1 MNARAGVL
9 FWMCLSAAVLASRL
23 AHVHLLWADEDYH
36 LAAAIQALH
45 GKLPY
50 RDFWYDKPPLNLAFY
65 LIFGARTG
73 AILRIADALFIIL
86 CCALAGE
93 FASKLWSRREGFI
106 AAAAAAFFLIFY
118 TTPAVLPLEPDT
130 LMIAP
135 HLAAV
140 YLAYRRKP
148 FLAGIAAGIALQLN
162 VRGAFVLAFAALFHP
177 AGIPM
182 LAFGFLVPNALV
194 FSWLAATGALA
205 NYWAQVWRWGWLYLR
220 NAPSGGPLQLAGWF
234 GFHAALVVPAIALWV
249 RERSRTLAWFAL
261 ALIFSL
267 VGMRNAP
274 RYFNLLLPPLVIA
287 AARGVKLMKPVGP
300 VLGVLLA
307 IPAIRFGPRY
317 FQLESWRDTAMDRE
331 SRQVAAIVRAQANQE
346 DTIFVWGYR
355 PDLIAYTRLP
365 IAGRFLDSQPL
376 TGVPADRHLIDSR
389 PVAEEWARENR
400 SELIHARPVFL
411 VDGLSAYNPKLDIRG
426 YPDLEAWLAQYCPI
440 SRAGLTTVYRLCGGA
455 GPWLAAAA
463 QAASP

>member
-1 MNARAGVL
+1 
-9 FWMCLSAAVLASRL
+9 
-23 AHVHLLWADEDYH
+23 
-36 LAAAIQALH
+36 
-45 GKLPY
+45 
-50 RDFWYDKPPLNLAFY
+50 
-65 LIFGARTG
+65 
-73 AILRIADALFIIL
+73 
-86 CCALAGE
+86 
-93 FASKLWSRREGFI
+93 
-106 AAAAAAFFLIFY
+106 
-118 TTPAVLPLEPDT
+118 
-130 LMIAP
+130 
-135 HLAAV
+135 
-140 YLAYRRKP
+140 
-148 FLAGIAAGIALQLN
+148 
-162 VRGAFVLAFAALFHP
+162 
-177 AGIPM
+177 
-182 LAFGFLVPNALV
+182 
-194 FSWLAATGALA
+194 
-205 NYWAQVWRWGWLYLR
+205 
-220 NAPSGGPLQLAGWF
+220 
-234 GFHAALVVPAIALWV
+234 
-249 RERSRTLAWFAL
+249 
-261 ALIFSL
+261 
-267 VGMRNAP
+267 MRNAR

-287 AARGVKLMKPVGP
+287 AAGGVTVMKPVGP
-300 VLGVLLA
+300 VLVVLLA

-331 SRQVAAIVRAQANQE
+331 SRQAAAIVRAQANQE